1 MAAQAP
7 EAAGDLLDENAQV
20 KHICQSEHPISGSD
34 PGLSRFLLTVSS
46 PPASKNFQLNFPLRD
61 RPYLPIC
68 VV

>member
-20 KHICQSEHPISGSD
+20 KHICQCERPISGSD

-61 RPYLPIC
+61 RPYLPVC